1 MRYLIFIGLCI
12 LLSACQFAGT
22 LFTGA
27 RKVTTVLLDDRSF
40 SDDLKDAQI
49 NMALREDFINLD
61 PKLGLDISPDVF
73 EGAVLL
79 TGTLPNIEMI
89 QEILQITW
97 STPDVKCV
105 YNYIRVAEPPSL
117 EIVNTD
123 AAVSGT
129 IRTQL
134 TFTKGI
140 NSSNYKLIME
150 NGVIYIMGIAQ
161 NQQELDRVISV
172 IKNTVGVQKVVNL
185 TRMIK

>member
-89 QEILQITW
+89 QEILQIT
-97 STPDVKCV
+97 
-105 YNYIRVAEPPSL
+105 
-117 EIVNTD
+117 
-123 AAVSGT
+123 
-129 IRTQL
+129 L
-134 TFTKGI
+134 TLG
-140 NSSNYKLIME
+140 
-150 NGVIYIMGIAQ
+150 AH
-161 NQQELDRVISV
+161 
-172 IKNTVGVQKVVNL
+172 
-185 TRMIK
+185 